1 MGFKKMVQNHILT
14 PGKNHMELQIELE
27 HSLLE
32 REMLVIEQKYED
44 N

>member
-1 MGFKKMVQNHILT
+1 MGFKEMVHNHISTL
-14 PGKNHMELQIELE
+14 GKNHMELQIELE

-32 REMLVIEQKYED
+32 MEMLVIEQKYED